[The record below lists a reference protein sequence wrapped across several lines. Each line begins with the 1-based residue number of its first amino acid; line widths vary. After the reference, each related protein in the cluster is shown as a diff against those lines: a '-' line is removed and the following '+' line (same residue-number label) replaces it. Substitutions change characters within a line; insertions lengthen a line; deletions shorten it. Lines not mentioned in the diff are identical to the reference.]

1 MRVSF
6 LSDLPCAFFV
16 NGIHL
21 GPVDGFER
29 CVELAPHDGAFC
41 EFKAARCVP
50 VRFRFDEAFL
60 FEPPEE
66 TELYFCGGAVT
77 VRLRNFV
84 HADPTLRILWKR
96 QVAESTLTLCLQGRL
111 LLHYEHGATKTVLPL
126 PFAFEQCRV
135 SPAGERLLLE
145 ADTMFAILDRSGTI
159 AVLSDGKVTER
170 GRTVTAEVPLHDSL
184 ARRMRC
190 RYENGRL
197 SECTPLSARPPQEA
211 TVAIALLE
219 SVLAGF
225 DPTPYLAPA
234 LAPKAG
240 LLREYLGR
248 FTAAVY
254 RGREQVG
261 LVYPRRPRIFDVR
274 DFRVTLENG
283 KVANLAPL

>member
-29 CVELAPHDGAFC
+29 CVELAPHDGVFC

-111 LLHYEHGATKTVLPL
+111 CCTTNTARQRPSCPCPSPL
-126 PFAFEQCRV
+126 
-135 SPAGERLLLE
+135 
-145 ADTMFAILDRSGTI
+145 
-159 AVLSDGKVTER
+159 
-170 GRTVTAEVPLHDSL
+170 
-184 ARRMRC
+184 
-190 RYENGRL
+190 N
-197 SECTPLSARPPQEA
+197 SAASPPQA
-211 TVAIALLE
+211 NAC
-219 SVLAGF
+219 SWR
-225 DPTPYLAPA
+225 PTRCSPFSTAPERS
-234 LAPKAG
+234 PSSPT
-240 LLREYLGR
+240 GR
-248 FTAAVY
+248 
-254 RGREQVG
+254 
-261 LVYPRRPRIFDVR
+261 
-274 DFRVTLENG
+274 
-283 KVANLAPL
+283 